1 MSLRLAAVGAAV
13 VVAVDQAVKAVVRAD
28 VPEGSTRELVPGV
41 DLVHTKNTG
50 VSFGFLNDA
59 PPWVVGLI
67 SAAAMV
73 AVVIVLVRLIPGRF
87 GRVAVALIVGGAV
100 GNLIDRI
107 ALGSVTD
114 FLDLPLIPPCNVADI
129 AITFGVIAIVLGV
142 VASEL
147 GERRQTNDVSA

>member
-1 MSLRLAAVGAAV
+1 MSVRLAAVGAVV

-28 VPEGSTRELVPGV
+28 VPEGSTRELLPGV

-59 PPWVVGLI
+59 PPWVVGLV
-67 SAAAMV
+67 STAALL
-73 AVVIVLVRLIPGRF
+73 AVVFLLIRTLPGRT
-87 GRVAVALIVGGAV
+87 GRIAAALIVGGAV

-129 AITFGVIAIVLGV
+129 AITFGAITMAVGLLL
-142 VASEL
+142 SEV
-147 GERRQTNDVSA
+147 GERRQTTDVGA